1 MSGIVSIIYADGRPA
16 DRSLLAGMLGTLRHR
31 GIEDL
36 LLAGE
41 GAGLALRKGWDDETI
56 AGDGG
61 TRIVADARIDNR
73 DALGAALG
81 CRIDAELSDAGLIL
95 LAYERWGSECAA
107 RLVGEFAFI
116 LHDPVRGETLCAR
129 DPAGVRPLYYHGSG
143 ELFAAASE
151 IKALLAHPD
160 VPGDIDPVR
169 VGDYLAGLFDDTEIT
184 FYRAIRRLP
193 PGHSLVAGRSGVRV
207 FRHAGLSP
215 EDELRLPSDDAY
227 AEAFRDLF
235 TEAVRCRLR
244 PGVTA
249 GAALSGGLDSSSVA
263 VVARDLLAGGMP
275 SPGLHTFSALYTRPE
290 ADERRYM
297 EPVIAGGGITPHYLP
312 ADPLDPLGEITT
324 MLHHLDEP
332 FFSPNLY
339 IHWNLFREA
348 SAQGCRIW
356 LDGLDGDTTVSHGI
370 GFLAELARAGRLMAL
385 GRELRALAGRTGSS
399 PGRLFRRTVVNPLLL
414 HPLRRT
420 LHRLNGVA
428 SRPWGETSIIRE
440 GFARR
445 VGLAERFNAGIGEQ
459 APAVTLR
466 EEHARRLGW
475 GIHPFILE
483 MLDKGAARFGLEPA
497 YPFYDSRL
505 IDFCLA
511 LPPEQKL
518 HDGWTRAVLRRGM
531 RGTLPDAVRLRTTKG
546 DPSASFFA
554 ALRRDG
560 GEVIRSVAHGDNGGL
575 GEYIG
580 MEKFASIA
588 ARFLQG
594 NVRGEEVMELW
605 KGLTLGLWLR
615 GRAGG

>member
-1 MSGIVSIIYADGRPA
+1 MSGIISIMYADGRPA
-16 DRSLLAGMLGTLRHR
+16 GRSLLDGMIGTLRHR
-31 GIEDL
+31 GSEDL
-36 LLAGE
+36 LLE
-41 GAGLALRKGWDDETI
+41 GAGLALRRGWEDEGA
-56 AGDGG
+56 AGNGG
-61 TRIVADARIDNR
+61 ARIVADARIDNR

-81 CRIDAELSDAGLIL
+81 CRADAGISDAQLIL
-95 LAYERWGSECAA
+95 LAYERWGSQCAA
-107 RLVGEFAFI
+107 RLVGDFAFI
-116 LHDPVRGETLCAR
+116 VHDPVRGETLCAR
-129 DPAGVRPLYYHGSG
+129 DSAGVRPLYYHASP

-160 VPGDIDPVR
+160 IPGDTDPVR

-193 PGHSLVAGRSGVRV
+193 PGHTLVAGRSGVRI

-215 EDELRLPSDDAY
+215 DHEIRLPSDNAY
-227 AEAFRDLF
+227 AEAFGELF

-244 PGVTA
+244 PGVPA

-263 VVARDLLAGGMP
+263 AVARDLLAGGMRP
-275 SPGLHTFSALYTRPE
+275 PLHTFSALYARAE

-297 EPVIAGGGITPHYLP
+297 ESVVAGGGIIPHYLP
-312 ADPLDPLGEITT
+312 ADPLDPLGE
-324 MLHHLDEP
+324 MAAMFHHLDEP

-339 IHWNLFREA
+339 IHWNLFRSA

-370 GFLAELARAGRLMAL
+370 GFLAELARAGRFIAL

-399 PGRLFRRTVVNPLLL
+399 PGRLLRRTVVNPLLL
-414 HPLRRT
+414 HPLRKT
-420 LHRLNGVA
+420 LHRLNGAA
-428 SRPWGETSIIRE
+428 SRPWGEMAIIRE
-440 GFARR
+440 SFARG
-445 VGLAERFNAGIGEQ
+445 VGLAERFAAGIGEQ
-459 APAVTLR
+459 APASTLR
-466 EEHARRLGW
+466 QEHARRLGW
-475 GIHPFILE
+475 GLHPFILE
-483 MLDKGAARFGLEPA
+483 MLDKGAAHFGLRPA

-531 RGTLPDAVRLRTTKG
+531 RGRLPDAVRLRTTKG
-546 DPSASFFA
+546 DPSGSFFA

-560 GEVIRSVAHGDNGGL
+560 GEIIRSVALGDNGGL
-575 GEYIG
+575 GEYIE
-580 MEKFASIA
+580 MKKFASVA
-588 ARFLQG
+588 ERFLRG
-594 NVRGEEVMELW
+594 EVPGEEVMELW

-615 GRAGG
+615 GRAG